1 MFTTRKIIRTQREKD
16 AAFENVLSTIE
27 EMTKGSGKNKKV
39 SGTPDEMHKILT
51 KVFEIGFKNGQKYQE
66 NTSFITDFYGDY
78 DKIDD
83 IAETLLDEDMIDE
96 DVYDYITSLRVDD
109 LILILSEEDNDFNA
123 AEKSE
128 SARLTF
134 GEGEEVDEILDSV
147 KHDFATAMENAY
159 RIEQGEDLEDD
170 EEDPEPSV
178 EDHEENDVVE
188 EETEDD
194 IIEDEEEDDEE
205 DDEEEDDEEDEPTPS
220 RTRSRGRKIE
230 IEDDD
235 EDYDDEDDYDDEE
248 YDD

>member
-16 AAFENVLSTIE
+16 AAFESVLSTIE

-159 RIEQGEDLEDD
+159 RIEQGESLEEDD
-170 EEDPEPSV
+170 DEDPEPDV
-178 EDHEENDVVE
+178 EDS
-188 EETEDD
+188 
-194 IIEDEEEDDEE
+194 EEDDVIEE
-205 DDEEEDDEEDEPTPS
+205 ESEDDVIEDDDEEEDEEDEPTPS

-230 IEDDD
+230 VE
-235 EDYDDEDDYDDEE
+235 DEDDYDDEE

>member
-16 AAFENVLSTIE
+16 AAFESVLSTIE

-159 RIEQGEDLEDD
+159 RIEQGESLEEDD
-170 EEDPEPSV
+170 DEDPEP
-178 EDHEENDVVE
+178 D
-188 EETEDD
+188 
-194 IIEDEEEDDEE
+194 IEDSEEDDVIEEESEEDDVIEE
-205 DDEEEDDEEDEPTPS
+205 DDEEEDDDEDDDEEEDEPTPS

-230 IEDDD
+230 VED